1 MKKLQKLATIFIL
14 GLVLL
19 GGAHAADPALTPSG
33 TVTLEIQAI
42 ALYTG
47 ETATPISKGIVTFN
61 GKNYPFKV
69 SAVSMGNRFG
79 ESTLKANG
87 VIYGMTNISQIEGAF
102 HVINSTGTWESGK
115 KLLTITNQNGVT
127 LLIHAVEN
135 GPLWIP
141 TTGAIVTLLQN

>member
-14 GLVLL
+14 SFVFL
-19 GGAHAADPALTPSG
+19 GSAQAADPALTPSG

-47 ETATPISKGIVTFN
+47 ETATPISKGVVTFN
-61 GKNYPFKV
+61 GKDYPFKV

-115 KLLTITNQNGVT
+115 KLLTVTNQNGVT

-141 TTGAIVTLLQN
+141 TTGAIVTLVQK